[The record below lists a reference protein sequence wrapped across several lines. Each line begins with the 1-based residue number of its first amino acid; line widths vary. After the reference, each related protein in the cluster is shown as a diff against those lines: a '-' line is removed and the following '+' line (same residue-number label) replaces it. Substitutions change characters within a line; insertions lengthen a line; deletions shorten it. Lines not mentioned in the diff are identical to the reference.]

1 MSLKG
6 MLHTTHKAW
15 SLTMSLNQYRPKGNV
30 RGDMAVLLC
39 ALGLSLIGLLV
50 ISSASVVVSYEQF
63 GTNNVFLAKQAIA
76 FIIGCIGLISA
87 SLIDYRRWRQWAT
100 PLLIV
105 SILAVLAVH
114 LPFGI
119 SIGGAR
125 RWIEIGPFLF
135 QPSELLKLSFILF
148 TAAWLDKKGSHIT
161 DLRKGI
167 IPFGILMLVMM
178 GIIII
183 QKDLGTTLV
192 VTVIGAVMVFI
203 SGARIQHLV
212 AGLCIGLVLFYGFIR
227 IESFRYDRL
236 MSFLNPQ
243 ADVQG
248 AGYQIN
254 QARLAIGSGNVW
266 GLGFGQS
273 RQKYLYLP
281 QVQTDAIFAI
291 MVEELGFVRV
301 IGILLIFIYMAVKG
315 FRIARRAP
323 DRFSKLVAC
332 GIASWIIFQLFVNIS
347 GIMGLIPLTGI
358 PIPFISYGGS
368 SLVVL
373 LLGAGILYNISRNAK
388 AHV

>member
-1 MSLKG
+1 
-6 MLHTTHKAW
+6 
-15 SLTMSLNQYRPKGNV
+15 MSLNQYRTRGNV
-30 RGDMAVLLC
+30 RGDIGVLLC
-39 ALGLSLIGLLV
+39 ALGLSLIGLLI

-63 GTNNVFLAKQAIA
+63 GTNNVFLGKQAIA
-76 FIIGCIGLISA
+76 FVIGSIALIVV

-100 PLLIV
+100 PLLVI

-135 QPSELLKLSFILF
+135 QPSELLKISFIIF
-148 TAAWLDKKGSHIT
+148 TAAWLDKKGKRIT
-161 DLRKGI
+161 DLREGV
-167 IPFGILMLVMM
+167 IPFGVLMLVMI
-178 GIIII
+178 GLIII

-192 VTVIGAVMVFI
+192 ITVTGAIMVYI
-203 SGARIQHLV
+203 SGAKMHHLIM
-212 AGLCIGLVLFYGFIR
+212 GLCIGLILFYGFIR
-227 IESFRYDRL
+227 VESFRYDRL

-254 QARLAIGSGNVW
+254 QARLAIGSGSVW

-291 MVEELGFVRV
+291 MVEELGYVRV
-301 IGILLIFIYMAVKG
+301 MGILFIFIYLAVKG
-315 FRIARRAP
+315 FHIARTAP
-323 DRFSKLVAC
+323 DAFSKLVAS
-332 GIASWIIFQLFVNIS
+332 GIVSWIIFQLFVNIS

-373 LLGAGILYNISRNAK
+373 LLAAGILYNISRYSRTQS
-388 AHV
+388 

>member
-1 MSLKG
+1 MSLD
-6 MLHTTHKAW
+6 
-15 SLTMSLNQYRPKGNV
+15 QYRPKGKA
-30 RGDMAVLLC
+30 RGDIAVLLC
-39 ALGLSLIGLLV
+39 ALGLSLIGLLI

-63 GTNNVFLAKQAIA
+63 GTNNVFLGKQVVA
-76 FIIGCIGLISA
+76 FVLGCIVLVGA

-100 PLLIV
+100 PLLLF

-135 QPSELLKLSFILF
+135 QPSELLKISFIIF
-148 TAAWLDKKGSHIT
+148 TAAWLDKKGKKIT
-161 DLRKGI
+161 ELREGI
-167 IPFGILMLVMM
+167 IPFGLLLLVMI
-178 GIIII
+178 GLIII

-192 VTVIGAVMVFI
+192 VTVIGAIMVFI
-203 SGARIQHLV
+203 SGAKTHHLI

-227 IESFRYDRL
+227 VESFRYDRL

-254 QARLAIGSGNVW
+254 QARLAIGSGSVW

-273 RQKYLYLP
+273 KQKYLYLP

-301 IGILLIFIYMAVKG
+301 TAILLIFIYGAVKG
-315 FRIARRAP
+315 FRIARNAP
-323 DRFSKLVAC
+323 DTFSKLVAC

-373 LLGAGILYNISRNAK
+373 LLATGILYNISRHTK
-388 AHV
+388 SIV